1 MQVREL
7 KLRDGQ
13 TITPLVHKDAVVDS
27 SRDPLKNWIAPIS
40 VDDISKGKSSYTN
53 FKGSQHIDL
62 TGEVITDA
70 SGVNHVD
77 LTFTHDNT
85 TTVTSP
91 SNTIYLTGVE
101 NTGNQPVKM
110 SQASFNPSTNV
121 LAVSKTDT
129 NLVGGSTGSIVYQ
142 SATDATTMLPIGTQD
157 QILMVKSGIPTWVK
171 KTAGVTDAD
180 WLPGTTEGPILELIR
195 DNEPPVDSEPI
206 PSASASASGI
216 ITTTTQTFAGVKTF
230 ADDVN
235 IANTKVIKFNNVQ
248 VLSATQ
254 YTGNSATADK
264 TNHELTFSN
273 DHVFDGSADVTVG
286 QNDIDGVLNV
296 SHGGTGNNTLTLDTL
311 YLGNGT
317 NAIKPLTNGV
327 QYNTI
332 SINSSGIPAYG
343 MLTLNHIPEVPLTLY
358 ADSSV
363 PDVADF
369 AI

>member
-13 TITPLVHKDAVVDS
+13 TITPLVHKDSVVDS

-40 VDDISKGKSSYTN
+40 VDGVSKGKSSYTN
-53 FKGSQHIDL
+53 FKGTQHINL
-62 TGEVITDA
+62 TGEVITDEN
-70 SGVNHVD
+70 GVKHVD

-91 SNTIYLTGVE
+91 SELIYLAGVKDTGD
-101 NTGNQPVKM
+101 QPVYK
-110 SQASFNPSTNV
+110 SQVSFNPSTDV
-121 LAVSKTDT
+121 LTVSKTDT
-129 NLVGGSTGSIVYQ
+129 DLVGGAKGSIVYQ
-142 SATDATTMLPIGTQD
+142 SNTDDTTMLPIGTED
-157 QILMVKSGIPTWVK
+157 QILMVKSGMPSWVK

-180 WLPGTTEGPILELIR
+180 WIDGTTNGPVLRLIR

-206 PSASASASGI
+206 PSASTQVSGI
-216 ITTTTQTFAGVKTF
+216 ITTSAQTIGGVKTF

-235 IANTKVIKFNNVQ
+235 IADTKVIKFNGVQ

-254 YTGNSATADK
+254 YTGNSTTSNK
-264 TNHELTFSN
+264 VNHKLTFATEKE
-273 DHVFDGSADVTVG
+273 FDGSEDVTIY
-286 QNDIDGVLNV
+286 QNDIDGVLDV
-296 SHGGTGNNTLTLDTL
+296 SHGGTGLPSVNLDTL

-317 NAIKPLTNGV
+317 LPLKPLTNGV

-358 ADSSV
+358 ADSAVSDV
-363 PDVADF
+363 PDF

>member
-7 KLRDGQ
+7 KLRDGS
-13 TITPLVHKDAVVDS
+13 TFTPLVHKDSVVDS

-40 VDDISKGKSSYTN
+40 IEDTDMGKSSFTN
-53 FKGSQHIDL
+53 FKGSQHIL
-62 TGEVITDA
+62 VTGESVTE
-70 SGVNHVD
+70 SGVTHVD
-77 LTFTHDNT
+77 VTLTHDNT
-85 TTVTSP
+85 TTITSP

-121 LAVSKTDT
+121 LSVSKTNT
-129 NLVGGSTGSIVYQ
+129 NLVGGATGSLVYQ
-142 SATDATTMLPIGTQD
+142 SNIDATTMLPIGTQD
-157 QILMVKSGIPTWVK
+157 QILMVKSGIPAWVK

-180 WLPGTTEGPILELIR
+180 WIDGTTEGPILRLIR

-206 PSASASASGI
+206 PSASASTSGI
-216 ITTTTQTFAGVKTF
+216 VTTASQTIGGSKTF

-248 VLSATQ
+248 VLSSTQ

-264 TNHELTFSN
+264 VNHDVTFSS
-273 DHVFDGSADVTVG
+273 DHVFDGSADLVVG

-296 SHGGTGNNTLTLDTL
+296 AHGGTGLNSLTEDTL

-317 NAIKPLTNGV
+317 SSVKPLTNGV

-332 SINSSGIPAYG
+332 SINASGIPAYG
-343 MLTLNHIPEVPLTLY
+343 MLTLNHIPNVTFTLYGDPHVAEVP
-358 ADSSV
+358 
-363 PDVADF
+363 DF
-369 AI
+369 VV